1 LAKADVGY
9 YCYLIPVKPGDVSES
24 VGRSHSSDEVSVMGM
39 ERRASVIWSYYFKQ
53 PSAVADGMMK
63 EEKTKSFPVSKRMV
77 YDSYLK
83 VMSKNGCAG
92 IDGQSIKMF
101 EADMSKNLYKI
112 YKRMASGS
120 YFPPPV
126 RTAFI
131 PKKQGGFRPLGI
143 PTVGDRIAQGI
154 VKDYLEA
161 AMDKMFH
168 NSSFGYRPGRSAH
181 DALAQCHANCL
192 QYAWVV
198 DVDIKGFF
206 DNISH
211 EKLMEFL
218 KQHTEEKWVLLYVE
232 RWLKAGIEQ
241 EDGSIVERTKGTPQ
255 GGVISP
261 LLANLYL
268 DHAFDK
274 WMKQSNSNNPFERYA
289 DDIVIHCHSKEEAE
303 KLLAALEQ
311 QMGGYSLTLHPEKTK
326 VVYCKNYRRNEKH
339 DQHSFTFLSYTFR
352 PRTAKDKFDRN
363 KLIVLFNGAISKAAK
378 TSIRQA
384 IRKVLN
390 PQWTTGT
397 LDAFAKVLNP
407 KISGW
412 INYYGKFFKS
422 RVIRIF
428 EYLDGLIRRWIAKK
442 YKITSKAATL
452 AKFGRMKEDAPEL
465 FYHWKFGINKD

>member
-1 LAKADVGY
+1 
-9 YCYLIPVKPGDVSES
+9 
-24 VGRSHSSDEVSVMGM
+24 M
-39 ERRASVIWSYYFKQ
+39 E
-53 PSAVADGMMK
+53 

-92 IDGQSIKMF
+92 IDGQSIEMF
-101 EADMSKNLYKI
+101 EANMSKNLYKI
-112 YKRMASGS
+112 YNRMASGS
-120 YFPPPV
+120 YFAPPV
-126 RTAFI
+126 RTEFI

-143 PTVGDRIAQGI
+143 PTVGDRIAQGV

-161 AMDKMFH
+161 KMDKMFH

-192 QYAWVV
+192 QYAWVI

-211 EKLMEFL
+211 EKLIELL
-218 KQHTEEKWVLLYVE
+218 KQHTQEKWVMLYVE

-241 EDGSIVERTKGTPQ
+241 EDGGIVARTKGTPQ

-268 DHAFDK
+268 DDAFDK
-274 WMKQSNSNNPFERYA
+274 WMEQSNAGNPFERYA

-303 KLLAALEQ
+303 KLLAALEKR
-311 QMGGYSLTLHPEKTK
+311 MSEYSLTLHPEKTK
-326 VVYCKNYRRNEKH
+326 VVYCKNYRRNEDH
-339 DQHSFTFLSYTFR
+339 DQNSFTFLSYTFR
-352 PRTAKDKFDRN
+352 PRTAMDKFECN
-363 KLIVLFNGAISKAAK
+363 KLIVLFNGAISNAAK

-390 PQWTTGT
+390 PQWINGT
-397 LDAFAKVLNP
+397 LEAFAKVLNP
-407 KISGW
+407 KIRGW
-412 INYYGKFFKS
+412 INYYGKFFKW
-422 RVIRIF
+422 RMIRIF
-428 EYLDGLIRRWIAKK
+428 DYLDGLIRSWIANK
-442 YKITSKAATL
+442 YKLTSKTKTL
-452 AKFGRMKEDAPEL
+452 EEYKRIREGTPVM
-465 FYHWKFGINKD
+465 FYHWKFGIKQD